1 MNLGINRQSLCG
13 NALRSVLSIVYN
25 WFPSD
30 INFQFHKLHI
40 LYLLLKKETVKGAIN
55 VTVSIRKPSFHT
67 CPNVGTK
74 PFDYCLLGRIQRR
87 SRAQSNPTPP
97 TISLTQFGTPCSPLI
112 FTHSYSLS
120 YTSFNKSIFTTLNVC
135 KIVWLVAKS
144 EDPDQMPRSAVSDL
158 DLHCLSGKCLEA
170 STVIWSTQHSEFT
183 LDLLLD
189 WFI

>member
-1 MNLGINRQSLCG
+1 MEGGGGKGWGSTLFTFWLSLSLKQTSVDPNQTSLSATYDRLFAFSRDPIFVNLGINRQSLCG

-30 INFQFHKLHI
+30 INFQFHKLQI

-120 YTSFNKSIFTTLNVC
+120 YTSFQQIHFYYTECV
-135 KIVWLVAKS
+135 
-144 EDPDQMPRSAVSDL
+144 
-158 DLHCLSGKCLEA
+158 
-170 STVIWSTQHSEFT
+170 
-183 LDLLLD
+183 
-189 WFI
+189 